1 MNSLL
6 LCFITALAIVIFIT
20 PAIIRV
26 ADFKHLFEE
35 PNEKKIHK
43 RRTPRIGG
51 LAIFAAV
58 LIAFSLWC
66 NYAHFDSTRYI
77 IAAIVM
83 LFFVGLK
90 DDIIGVSPYKKLVVQ
105 LTAACVVVLL
115 GDIRITN
122 FYGFLGLSEIPYIIS
137 VATSIFSV
145 IVITNAYN
153 LIDGIDGL
161 AAGLGMIT
169 SLTFGLYFYLMG
181 AEGMASLAFS
191 LAGALAGI
199 LKFNFRPAKLFMG
212 DCGSLIIGF
221 ISGIFAIRLIELS
234 QTMPSHLFN
243 LSSAPSNFFDKFLY
257 QNFTP
262 DYFLITA
269 IPTFAMAVLIVPLFD
284 TLRVFIVRVFQKRSP
299 FLGDQNHI
307 HYILMSLGFGHARV
321 AITLYCVN
329 FIFICIA
336 FGLRK
341 MDPNYLFV
349 LLLAIALVLMKLLLM
364 ARNRKLISVKKN
376 PSILK

>member
-6 LCFITALAIVIFIT
+6 LCFITSLAIVIFVT

-51 LAIFAAV
+51 LAIFASV
-58 LIAFSLWC
+58 LIAYSLWC

-90 DDIIGVSPYKKLVVQ
+90 DDIIGVSPYKKLMVQ
-105 LTAACVVVLL
+105 LTAAFIVVAL
-115 GDIRITN
+115 GNIRITS
-122 FYGFLGLSEIPYIIS
+122 FYGFMGITEIGY
-137 VATSIFSV
+137 IFSIAITIFAI

-161 AAGLGMIT
+161 AAGLGVIT
-169 SLTFGLYFYLMG
+169 SLTFGFYFYVMG

-212 DCGSLIIGF
+212 DCGSLVIGF

-234 QTMPSHLFN
+234 PIIPPHLSN
-243 LSSAPSNFFDKFLY
+243 YSSTPNAFLDNFLY
-257 QNFTP
+257 QHITP
-262 DYFLITA
+262 E
-269 IPTFAMAVLIVPLFD
+269 
-284 TLRVFIVRVFQKRSP
+284 
-299 FLGDQNHI
+299 
-307 HYILMSLGFGHARV
+307 
-321 AITLYCVN
+321 
-329 FIFICIA
+329 
-336 FGLRK
+336 
-341 MDPNYLFV
+341 
-349 LLLAIALVLMKLLLM
+349 
-364 ARNRKLISVKKN
+364 
-376 PSILK
+376 